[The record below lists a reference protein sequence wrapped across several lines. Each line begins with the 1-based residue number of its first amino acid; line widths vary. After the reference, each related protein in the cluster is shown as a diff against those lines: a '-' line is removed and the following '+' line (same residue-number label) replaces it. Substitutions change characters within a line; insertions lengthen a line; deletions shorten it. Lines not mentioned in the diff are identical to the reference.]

1 MAVYAE
7 LLVMRRNILHLRMGR
22 HVGDRVTYRRRVD
35 EDNCFGIVMAILA
48 FFAFLVLHKW
58 LLKTFE

>member
-1 MAVYAE
+1 
-7 LLVMRRNILHLRMGR
+7 MGR
-22 HVGDRVTYRRRVD
+22 HVGGGGIYHRRAD
-35 EDNCFGIVMAILA
+35 EDSGFGIVMAFIA